1 MSVGGV
7 LYELWWEILKISPN
21 FPTNSKVKVSHA
33 CLWSYLWWA
42 TSEKWIIIIIAAPL
56 YYNYHSTWGLHGG
69 TVVGALASQWEDP
82 GSNPALHLPVCQLG
96 PKWPGN
102 GSFEQEGRHDAAAR
116 RILKESPL
124 NYRFMFSRIS
134 QNRMHAFILLFEL
147 LLWVPTRLN
156 WLVADV
162 RTKERSRPQLQS
174 CERRKT
180 QSEGISIVSSFRT
193 N

>member
-102 GSFEQEGRHDAAAR
+102 GSFEGGSAMSRRVATMQLQE
-116 RILKESPL
+116 E
-124 NYRFMFSRIS
+124 FSK
-134 QNRMHAFILLFEL
+134 N
-147 LLWVPTRLN
+147 LLWTTV
-156 WLVADV
+156 
-162 RTKERSRPQLQS
+162 S
-174 CERRKT
+174 CFQGSPKT
-180 QSEGISIVSSFRT
+180 ECMHSFCCLSSFYEFQLDWT
-193 N
+193 DW